1 MSYRTSLIADAY
13 SYANASF
20 TIFFICF
27 YLYLSF
33 GDVESE
39 IHLDSFSPPSSFT
52 IRHRGFKQLAKRVE
66 TSLHTTMQTR
76 SITTHSTRD
85 IYSMN
90 ANAPWKSKGHLLVSS
105 FFVERLTNGIQQRHQ
120 KPSLVGFPKPCKNPF
135 RGIRNKGIKRIRST
149 LPRENDVFA
158 NHINFS

>member
-1 MSYRTSLIADAY
+1 MRTHTPTHPSRFFSFAFTSIFHLEMLNQK
-13 SYANASF
+13 STWTTSF
-20 TIFFICF
+20 T
-27 YLYLSF
+27 
-33 GDVESE
+33 
-39 IHLDSFSPPSSFT
+39 PPSSFT
-52 IRHRGFKQLAKRVE
+52 IRHRGFKQLAKRFE
-66 TSLHTTMQTR
+66 TSFHTTMQTR

-90 ANAPWKSKGHLLVSS
+90 ANAPWISKGHLLVSS
-105 FFVERLTNGIQQRHQ
+105 FFVEQLTNGIQQRHQ